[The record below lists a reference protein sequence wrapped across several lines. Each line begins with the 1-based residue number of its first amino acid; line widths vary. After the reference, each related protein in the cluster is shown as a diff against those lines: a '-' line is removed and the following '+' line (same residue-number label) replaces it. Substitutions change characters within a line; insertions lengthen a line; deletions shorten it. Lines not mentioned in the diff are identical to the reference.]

1 MIGLLIIG
9 DEILSGRRADKHLAK
24 SIEILNQRG
33 LTLSWARYVGDEPE
47 RITAELKSALAGKE
61 VVFSFGGIG
70 ATPDDHTRA
79 CAGAAWGRVRTAHS
93 ERGNESRSLPDR
105 DCGGNPGDD
114 NRAVLPQA
122 AARSQSDGDVGP
134 RGINF
139 SLVVNRCGT
148 QPTPSCGRAQTP
160 SAGFFH

>member
-79 CAGAAWGRVRTAHS
+79 CAGAAWGRELVLHPEARELILARRRAMAEEAGADRFMTKPFSNS
-93 ERGNESRSLPDR
+93 EILN
-105 DCGGNPGDD
+105 
-114 NRAVLPQA
+114 
-122 AARSQSDGDVGP
+122 
-134 RGINF
+134 
-139 SLVVNRCGT
+139 
-148 QPTPSCGRAQTP
+148 
-160 SAGFFH
+160 